1 MLVHVDSDIMFGSNS
16 CVKVRGIPGVHHG
29 KLGGIADDVCRKQA
43 RGDGMELLAY
53 RHGDVGEPLNVVV
66 RVVELAVMPAG
77 MLERVRR
84 AWPQAAA
91 DPLSEQRS
99 SIS

>member
-1 MLVHVDSDIMFGSNS
+1 
-16 CVKVRGIPGVHHG
+16 
-29 KLGGIADDVCRKQA
+29 
-43 RGDGMELLAY
+43 MELLAY